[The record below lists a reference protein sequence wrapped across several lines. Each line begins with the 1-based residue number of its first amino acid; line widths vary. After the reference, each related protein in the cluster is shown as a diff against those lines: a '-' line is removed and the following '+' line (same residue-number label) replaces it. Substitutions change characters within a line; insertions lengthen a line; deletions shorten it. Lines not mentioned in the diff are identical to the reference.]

1 MPGRIF
7 GNKSWISAVLSF
19 LLLVTA
25 VLPFGAGIAHAAGG
39 ITLIGFSNSTSATNP
54 HIYYSPTL
62 TLQGTY
68 GLDIN
73 GDDLRYTVSTLNGT
87 QPSDTSSIK
96 PKLDTVTRTFTF
108 DNISLTPGV
117 NKISFYEKNGNTTTD
132 LVSLYVQ
139 YNNTPL
145 ISNLKLNSVFL
156 ESDPTIVEVTST
168 RNLTLALSGK
178 ANNADNI
185 VAINKT
191 TGKTF
196 SDDVNTSGNFSVDLE
211 TQIGLNNID
220 IHAYSQNK
228 EVALINRNV
237 LVIPKSNV
245 QGTSD
250 QFYDVKITEIT
261 TGNPETKISLIP
273 PAKNELVQTVA
284 GNDFEITGKLLIK
297 LQPGAT
303 VLDSTVK
310 DTVAPDAPLVS
321 PVNSSSTTV
330 TGTTEAGATVTVK
343 KGAATL
349 GTSAA
354 AGPDGSYSVTITA
367 QPAGETLSVTAKDAS
382 GNVSS
387 ATNVTVNAAA
397 DTTPPPAP
405 VVAQVKDNSLAVTGT
420 AEAGSAVTV
429 KRGAVALG
437 SAYTA
442 GNGVFSV
449 TIPAQPTGTQLS
461 VTATDA
467 AGNVSP
473 AVAVPVDPATGLTD
487 TTAPDAPVVNPVDS
501 DDTAVTGIAE
511 AGTNVTVYNGAITLG
526 SATANADGSYS
537 VTISSQAAGTTL
549 TVKAADTAAPPN
561 ESAGTDITVA
571 VAPVVSTPDTT
582 APAAPTGLPA
592 SIDNSATTISG
603 NVLPA
608 DGVTTVTVKRGAVV
622 LGSATPDA
630 AGNFTVVITPQ
641 RVGDVLSVTA
651 SDAAG
656 NVSNA
661 QEVDVTPK
669 NSLTVTLD
677 RRDTSAASDDIQG
690 TGVTFTPIANST
702 ISSEYRLYDVK
713 ATLDDADFDEDGVYE
728 TVLKYETQK
737 YDAST
742 LTNIVTESTVANFP
756 YQIVFKSQNGKR
768 FGTVT
773 DISSPTLRFP
783 IKTDGS
789 VNVVNVLPAKVA
801 IETFNMSTAK
811 SDYEVYFNNSLTP
824 IKEGAGN
831 DYVLSFTNDEAI
843 DPNMDA
849 DSTSDPMAVFEFLKL
864 PSNETNV
871 KVKFN
876 NSTPSDDTDDKQISF
891 KLKPEVVP
899 SLLFYYTASGQ
910 DKVID
915 STLEITDP
923 SVSNFVVDNDR
934 FKGNIY
940 NYKLTTS
947 NMKVTLNGSPV
958 NFALSPDPNTTD
970 NIIPFEVNKNQF
982 VNSGSWIFKQGSN
995 SLVFELLDDPNVKFT
1010 YNIIY
1015 NTEKTPKIQD
1025 VKLKV
1030 VQGKDDVELEKNSS
1044 DEAYKT
1050 SALFLSEVSFN
1061 VANVEPGAIV
1071 NITKDGNLIAKYKL
1085 TDPSGDWDFLNNDSD
1100 YIKAR
1105 DAAIKGN
1112 TSDLGP
1118 IFDDSTF
1125 SEAQDINNKFSFKA
1139 QMGTDNYGDDLIG
1152 ELSGDMGLN
1161 SDELENRLKLFP
1173 LTLTKGGRTSYQIE
1187 IVQGSIATRQTFS
1200 IDQDTQ
1206 AWTVIS
1212 PTKSQNA
1219 PYVTVNTNSVPIKVF
1234 AEKAT
1239 KVLFGKTEAVAY
1251 NTNDPDFKYDP
1262 DTGKLVPET
1271 YYVFESNVSLKP
1283 GLNTIKFTVMFG
1295 SNSQNGEIKIYN
1307 INSAVGGAESRDVF
1321 GKKTAFSVFEKAFE
1335 LKFPSGTVLLAPS
1348 NNRVGSEINMPSTDI
1363 FTDVPLYFGIADRT
1377 NGRISLDDDDLK
1389 DDMEDLLRISSDFNY
1404 ASPLYY
1410 VDAGNS
1416 EPGSAEGDDDRQPGG
1431 RDPYFDG
1438 TVNNVEMK
1446 PFIKRWKDNLV
1457 PSKVGTVTIKY
1468 DSSIVNAAN
1477 NILTVFYNNGDEWT
1491 NLGGVVNTGK
1501 KTITVPF
1508 KGFGYY
1514 LVMKTRETFSDVIT
1528 HPFARDAIETLY
1540 AKGIMNDAPGS
1551 GFGTELKITR
1561 GEFATMMVKALDLP
1575 INAGPYEDNNENNPA
1590 EPTFTDVRPSDD
1602 DWNYQ
1607 YKYIETAARAGIIRG
1622 KDTRAFFPDDPLTR
1636 EEAAII
1642 MARALNLKLGTP
1654 EAAALSLGKMFTDG
1668 QQTGYYAA
1676 PSVLAITKAKI
1687 MNGIPN
1693 DTTAKKPTYR
1703 FNPKGDLTRAEMA
1716 VITLRIMQ
1724 QLKKLPKQ

>member
-1 MPGRIF
+1 MARNIF

-25 VLPFGAGIAHAAGG
+25 VLPFGAGIASAAGG
-39 ITLIGFSNSTSATNP
+39 ISLIGFSNSTTATNP

-73 GDDLRYTVSTLNGT
+73 GDDLRYTVSTINGS

-96 PKLDTVTRTFTF
+96 PKLDTITRTFTF

-145 ISNLKLNSVFL
+145 ISDLKLESVFL

-185 VAINKT
+185 VVINKT
-191 TGKTF
+191 TSKTF
-196 SDDVNTSGNFSVDLE
+196 SDDVNTSGNFSVDLD

-237 LVIPKSNV
+237 LVIPKSSV
-245 QGTSD
+245 QGSSD
-250 QFYDVKITEIT
+250 QFYDVKITEGT
-261 TGNPETKISLIP
+261 ANTDPQTNISLIP
-273 PAKNELVQTVA
+273 PAKNELVQTSA
-284 GNDFEITGKLLIK
+284 TGTDFMITGKLLIK
-297 LQPGAT
+297 VQSGTT

-310 DTVAPDAPLVS
+310 DTVAPDAPLVAQ
-321 PVNSSSTTV
+321 VSSSTTTV
-330 TGTTEAGATVTVK
+330 TGTTEAGAIVTVK
-343 KGAATL
+343 KGTTTL

-354 AGPDGSYSVTITA
+354 AGPDGSYSVTITG
-367 QPAGETLSVTAKDAS
+367 QPSGETLSVTSRDAS

-387 ATNVTVNAAA
+387 ATSVTVNASV
-397 DTTPPPAP
+397 DTAPPVAPMVTP
-405 VVAQVKDNSLAVTGT
+405 VKDNSLAVTGT

-429 KRGAVALG
+429 KRGALALG
-437 SAYTA
+437 SAYAA
-442 GNGVFSV
+442 GNGIFSV
-449 TIPAQPTGTQLS
+449 TIPAQPTGTTLS

-467 AGNVSP
+467 AGNTGP
-473 AVAVPVDPATGLTD
+473 AKVVTVTSASGLTD

-501 DDTAVTGIAE
+501 DDTAVTGTAE
-511 AGTNVTVYNGAITLG
+511 ARTTVEVYDGATLLG
-526 SATANADGSYS
+526 SIPQANDDGSYS
-537 VTISSQAAGTTL
+537 VTIGTQTAGTTL
-549 TVKAADTAAPPN
+549 TVKATDAATN
-561 ESAGTDITVA
+561 ASAGTDITVT

-592 SIDNSATTISG
+592 SIDNSTTVVEG
-603 NVLPA
+603 KVLPA
-608 DGVTTVTVKRGAVV
+608 DGVSTVTIKRGAVV

-630 AGNFTVVITPQ
+630 AGDFSVVIAPQ

-656 NVSNA
+656 NESNA
-661 QEVDVTPK
+661 EIVDVTAK
-669 NSLTVTLD
+669 NSLTVSLD
-677 RRDTSAASDDIQG
+677 RIDTSAASDDIQG
-690 TGVTFTPIANST
+690 TNITFTPIANNS
-702 ISSEYRLYDVK
+702 ISSEYKLYDVK
-713 ATLDDADFDEDGVYE
+713 ATLDDTDFKPDGTYE
-728 TVLKYETQK
+728 TILKYETQK
-737 YDAST
+737 YDSST
-742 LTNIVTESTVANFP
+742 QTNVVTESTVANFP
-756 YQIVFKSQNGKR
+756 YQIVFKSQGGER

-801 IETFNMSTAK
+801 IETYNMSQVKT
-811 SDYEVYFNNSLTP
+811 DYEVYYNNSLTP
-824 IKEGAGN
+824 IKEGTN
-831 DYVLSFTNDEAI
+831 EDYVLSFTNDEAI
-843 DPNMDA
+843 DPNMDK
-849 DSTSDPMAVFEFLKL
+849 DTTNDPMAVIEFLKL
-864 PSNETNV
+864 PANETNV

-876 NSTPSDDTDDKQISF
+876 DDKEISF

-923 SVSNFVVDNDR
+923 KVSSFVVDNDR

-940 NYKLTTS
+940 NYKLKAS
-947 NMKVTLNGSPV
+947 NMKVTLNGSPIT
-958 NFALSPDPNTTD
+958 FTLSADPNTTD
-970 NIIPFEVNKNQF
+970 NVLPFEINKNQF
-982 VNSGSWIFKQGSN
+982 VSGGSWIFKQGSN

-1030 VQGKDDVELEKNSS
+1030 VQGKDDVELEKDSS
-1044 DEAYKT
+1044 DAVYST

-1061 VANVEPGAIV
+1061 VTNVEPGATV
-1071 NITKDGNLIAKYKL
+1071 NITKDGNVIAKYKL
-1085 TDPSGDWDFLNNDSD
+1085 TDASGDWDFLSNDSD
-1100 YIKAR
+1100 FVKSR

-1118 IFDDSTF
+1118 IFDNSTF
-1125 SEAQDINNKFSFKA
+1125 SEAEDINNKFSFLAK
-1139 QMGTDNYGDDLIG
+1139 MDTDEYGDDLVG
-1152 ELSGDMGLN
+1152 ELDEDMGLD
-1161 SDELENRLKLFP
+1161 SDDLENRLKLFP
-1173 LTLTKGGRTSYQIE
+1173 LTLSKGGRTSYQIE
-1187 IVQGSIATRQTFS
+1187 IVQGSVATRQTFS

-1219 PYVTVNTNSVPIKVF
+1219 QYITVNTNSVPIKIF
-1234 AEKAT
+1234 AENAT
-1239 KVLFGKTEAVAY
+1239 KVLFGKTEVVAY
-1251 NTNDPDFKYDP
+1251 NTNDPDFKYDSE
-1262 DTGKLVPET
+1262 TGKLVPQT
-1271 YYVFESNVSLKP
+1271 YFVFESNVTLKP
-1283 GLNTIKFTVMFG
+1283 GLNTIKFTVEFG
-1295 SNSQNGEIKIYN
+1295 SNSHNDEIKIYN
-1307 INSAVGGAESRDVF
+1307 MNSAVGGAESRDIL
-1321 GKKTAFSVFEKAFE
+1321 GKKVSFSVFEKAFE
-1335 LKFPSGTVLLAPS
+1335 LKFPTGTVLLAPS
-1348 NNRVGSEINMPSTDI
+1348 NNRVGSEINAPSTDI
-1363 FTDVPLYFGIADRT
+1363 FTDVPIYFGIADRT

-1389 DDMEDLLRISSDFNY
+1389 DDMEDILRISSDFNY

-1416 EPGSAEGDDDRQPGG
+1416 EPGSAEGDDDRAPGG

-1438 TVNNVEMK
+1438 TVNNVEME
-1446 PFIKRWKDNLV
+1446 PFIKRWENNLV
-1457 PSKVGTVTIKY
+1457 PSKTGTVAIKY

-1491 NLGGVVNTGK
+1491 NLGGVVNTSK
-1501 KTITVPF
+1501 KTVTVPF

-1514 LVMKTRETFSDVIT
+1514 MVMKTRETFSDVIT

-1561 GEFATMMVKALDLP
+1561 GEFATMVVKALDLP
-1575 INAGPYEDNNENNPA
+1575 INAGPYEDNNENDPA
-1590 EPTFTDVRPSDD
+1590 EPTFTDVRPRDD
-1602 DWNYQ
+1602 DWNYE
-1607 YKYIETAARAGIIRG
+1607 YKYIETAARAGIVRG

-1654 EAAALSLGKMFTDG
+1654 EAAAVSLGKMFTDG
-1668 QQTGYYAA
+1668 QLTGYYAA
-1676 PSVLAITKAKI
+1676 PSVLAIAKAKI
-1687 MNGIPN
+1687 MNGEVN
-1693 DTTAKKPTYR
+1693 DPAAKRPTYR
-1703 FNPKGDLTRAEMA
+1703 FNPRGDLTRAEMA
-1716 VITLRIMQ
+1716 VITIRIMQ